1 MVDRVKQLEEI
12 QNEAKLL
19 FKNKNKD
26 YGDAFANYGTV
37 GVLVRIGDKLSRAQ
51 SITNN
56 GINLVDSESLK
67 DTLLDLHNYA
77 AMALML
83 LDETY
88 DELVL
93 ESNTETPNKF
103 NNTVAWTI
111 KGDSGNIYT
120 RKTITYYETNKVIE
134 ICSCPSYYFCKSKPQ
149 TCKHITS
156 GLF

>member
-1 MVDRVKQLEEI
+1 MYYNYKFIGNIDTSNFFSNFTEEDWKLWILKQ
-12 QNEAKLL
+12 QKFYVHRN
-19 FKNKNKD
+19 
-26 YGDAFANYGTV
+26 
-37 GVLVRIGDKLSRAQ
+37 
-51 SITNN
+51 TNT
-56 GINLVDSESLK
+56 IPII
-67 DTLLDLHNYA
+67 
-77 AMALML
+77 